1 MFDEIEK
8 ITSISNPK
16 IKFIRSLLLR
26 KNRSNSGFF
35 IAEGERTC
43 REALHHGWI
52 PQYII
57 FNIERDKFLKIE
69 DLFRQLNKNDGIL
82 LNVTQKILSK
92 ISKKDNPQTII
103 GVFEQRKIFL
113 KEIKEDNSLAWLALE
128 RIRDPGNL
136 GTIIRTC
143 NATCIKSIILIGNC
157 CDPYSPEAVRASMG
171 AIFSVNI
178 VNIDI
183 DSFLLWAKKK
193 NNKIVVTSLKSKK
206 NYTECNWGKKP
217 IIVMGNEQ
225 SGVSQEIE
233 SFADE
238 MIKIPMLG
246 TSDSL
251 NLSVSTGVFLYE
263 LVRKNI

>member
-26 KNRSNSGFF
+26 KNRSNTGFF
-35 IAEGERTC
+35 LAEGERTC
-43 REALHHGWI
+43 REALQHGWM
-52 PQYII
+52 PKYII
-57 FNIERDKFLKIE
+57 FNMEKDKFLSVE
-69 DLFRQLNKNDGIL
+69 DLFSQFNKNDGIL

-92 ISKKDNPQTII
+92 ITKRDNPQTIL
-103 GVFEQRKIFL
+103 GVFEQRENYL
-113 KEIKEDNSLAWLALE
+113 EDIIQDSSLAWLALE

-143 NATCIKSIILIGNC
+143 NGTGIKSLILIDNC

-171 AIFSVNI
+171 AIFSIKI
-178 VNIDI
+178 VNIGI
-183 DSFLLWAKKK
+183 DSFLSWAQEKK
-193 NNKIVVTSLKSKK
+193 NRIIVTSLKSKK
-206 NYTECNWGKKP
+206 NYTECNWGEKP

-225 SGVSQEIE
+225 SGVSHDLEN
-233 SFADE
+233 SADE

-263 LVRKNI
+263 LLRKST